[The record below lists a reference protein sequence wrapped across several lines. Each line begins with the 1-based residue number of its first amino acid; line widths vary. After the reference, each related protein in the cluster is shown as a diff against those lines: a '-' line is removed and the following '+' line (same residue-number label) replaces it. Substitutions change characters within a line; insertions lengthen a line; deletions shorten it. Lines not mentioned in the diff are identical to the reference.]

1 MKRLLAGLAV
11 LLSLPLVF
19 TGCTQVNPGPTM
31 SKNSDFTGFS
41 KIDVNSAFEVEIV
54 PSNTWSISVTAQE
67 KLFDH
72 INVSKNG
79 DTLEINLK
87 WGVGTWLSTWGYKR
101 PKASIAMPELSSLN
115 LSGASRGNVKG
126 FHSSN
131 NTKITISGASTLDT
145 DIEAADINLGV
156 SGASKISGS
165 VKATT
170 LTGVIDG
177 ASRANL
183 TGSADKLILNASGAS
198 SVDLEGLPAQDI
210 EVNLSG
216 ASRATVSPVAKVK
229 ISVSG
234 ASSLTYT
241 GDPSLESVDVSGA
254 STIHKK

>member
-1 MKRLLAGLAV
+1 MKKLLTGLA
-11 LLSLPLVF
+11 LLVILPLVF
-19 TGCTQVNPGPTM
+19 TGCTRVNPGPSM
-31 SKNSDFTGFS
+31 SKNYDLTDFS
-41 KIDVNSAFEVEIV
+41 KIDVSSAFEVEIV
-54 PSNTWSISVTAQE
+54 PSSSWSISITAQE

-72 INVSKNG
+72 INVNKNG
-79 DTLEINLK
+79 DTVEINLK
-87 WGVGTWLSTWGYKR
+87 WNVGTLLNNWGYKR
-101 PKASIAMPELSSLN
+101 PKAFIAMPELESFN

-126 FHSSN
+126 FHSSR
-131 NTKITISGASTLDT
+131 NTKITVTGASTLDT

-165 VKATT
+165 IKATT
-170 LTGVIDG
+170 LTAVIDG

-183 TGSADKLILNASGAS
+183 TGSADKLVLNASGAS
-198 SVDLEGLPAQDI
+198 SVDVEGLAAQNV

-216 ASRATVSPVAKVK
+216 ASRATVSPVTKIK

-241 GDPSLESVDVSGA
+241 GNPSLESVDVSGA